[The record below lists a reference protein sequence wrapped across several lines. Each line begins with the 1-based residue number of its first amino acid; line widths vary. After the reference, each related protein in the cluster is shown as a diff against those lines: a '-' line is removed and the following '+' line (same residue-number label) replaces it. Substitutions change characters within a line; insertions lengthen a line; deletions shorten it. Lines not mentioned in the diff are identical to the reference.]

1 MKRKKYPQLKLFI
14 KGGHGLKV
22 LITGGAGFIGSH
34 VTEEL
39 LKHNFQVIL
48 VDNYVTGFPGNVP
61 DGIKL
66 YQMDL
71 NDSKVELV
79 FKNEK
84 PDYVIHLAAQAS
96 VIVSMN
102 DPYLDFFT
110 NTAGTV
116 NILHLSK
123 KYNVRKFLFA
133 STAAVYGEPL
143 YLPIDE
149 NHLIYAQSFYAL
161 SKYSAENYIEHYS
174 KFNNLDSCILRFSNV
189 YGPRQN
195 ENGEAGVISIFI
207 NRLLANKEVKIYDGS
222 QTRDFIFVKD
232 VAVACRLAL
241 VGEAKG
247 VFNISSCTETGIE
260 DLYYQI
266 AGITG
271 YNTEPSYEP
280 RRVGEIEKSILDN
293 RKALQELSWN
303 VEYTL
308 KKGLEET
315 TQYYSKKYL
324 DARVKI

>member
-1 MKRKKYPQLKLFI
+1 M
-14 KGGHGLKV
+14 KV
-22 LITGGAGFIGSH
+22 LVTGGAGFIGSH

-39 LKHNFQVIL
+39 LKHKFKVIA
-48 VDNYVTGFPGNVP
+48 VDNCVTGFPGNVP
-61 DGIKL
+61 DSVRL

-71 NDSKVELV
+71 NDSKVESV
-79 FKNEK
+79 FKQEK

-96 VIVSMN
+96 VIVSMK
-102 DPYLDFFT
+102 DPHLDFFT

-116 NILHLSK
+116 NVLRLSK
-123 KYNVRKFLFA
+123 IYNVKKFLFA

-149 NHLIYAQSFYAL
+149 NHLIHAQSFYAL

-174 KFNNLDSCILRFSNV
+174 KYFDLNSCILRFSNV

-195 ENGEAGVISIFI
+195 ENSEAGVISIFI
-207 NRLLANKEVKIYDGS
+207 NRLLANKEVSIFDGS

-232 VAVACRLAL
+232 VALACRLAL
-241 VGEAKG
+241 EGEAKG

-266 AGITG
+266 AWLTG
-271 YNTEPSYEP
+271 NDSQPSYQP

-293 RKALQELSWN
+293 RKALQELSWS
-303 VEYTL
+303 VRYSL
-308 KKGLEET
+308 SRGLEET
-315 TQYYSKKYL
+315 TKYYSKN
-324 DARVKI
+324 I

>member
-1 MKRKKYPQLKLFI
+1 M
-14 KGGHGLKV
+14 KV
-22 LITGGAGFIGSH
+22 LVTGGAGFIGSH

-39 LKHNFQVIL
+39 LKHKFQVVV
-48 VDNYVTGFPGNVP
+48 VDNCVTGFLRNVP
-61 DGIKL
+61 DEVKL
-66 YQMDL
+66 YQIDL

-79 FKNEK
+79 FEK
-84 PDYVIHLAAQAS
+84 ERPDYVIHLAAQAS

-102 DPYLDFFT
+102 NPYLDFFT

-123 KYNVRKFLFA
+123 KYQVKKFLFA
-133 STAAVYGEPL
+133 STAAVYGEPM

-149 NHLIYAQSFYAL
+149 NHLIHAESFYAL

-174 KFNNLDSCILRFSNV
+174 KFNNLNSCILRFSNV

-207 NRLLANKEVKIYDGS
+207 NRLLENKEVNIYDGS
-222 QTRDFIFVKD
+222 QTRDFVFVKD
-232 VAVACRLAL
+232 VATACRLAL
-241 VGEAKG
+241 EGEAKG
-247 VFNISSCTETGIE
+247 VFNISSCTETEIE

-266 AGITG
+266 ARMTNVHAQPC
-271 YNTEPSYEP
+271 YKP
-280 RRVGEIEKSILDN
+280 RRAGEIEKSILNN

-303 VEYTL
+303 VQYTL

-324 DARVKI
+324 SMGHKV

>member
-1 MKRKKYPQLKLFI
+1 M
-14 KGGHGLKV
+14 KV

-39 LKHNFQVIL
+39 LKYNYEVVI
-48 VDNYVTGFPGNVP
+48 VDNYVTGFPKNVP
-61 DGIKL
+61 DGIKI

-71 NDSKVELV
+71 NDAKIELV
-79 FKNEK
+79 FKQEK
-84 PDYVIHLAAQAS
+84 PNYVIHLAAQAS

-123 KYNVRKFLFA
+123 KYNVKKFLFA

-149 NHLIYAQSFYAL
+149 NHLIHAQSFYAL
-161 SKYSAENYIEHYS
+161 SKYSAESYIQHYS
-174 KFNNLDSCILRFSNV
+174 MYNGLDSCILRFSNV

-207 NRLLANKEVKIYDGS
+207 NRLLAKQEVSIYDGS
-222 QTRDFIFVKD
+222 QTRDFVFVKD

-241 VGEAKG
+241 QGGARG

-266 AGITG
+266 AKITG
-271 YNTEPSYEP
+271 INMDPSYQP

-293 RKALQELSWN
+293 RKAIQELSWN
-303 VEYTL
+303 VGYTL

-315 TQYYSKKYL
+315 SQYYSKQYL
-324 DARVKI
+324 GSGMKI

>member
-1 MKRKKYPQLKLFI
+1 M
-14 KGGHGLKV
+14 KV
-22 LITGGAGFIGSH
+22 LVTGGAGFIGSH

-39 LKHNFQVIL
+39 LKHKFEVFV
-48 VDNYVTGFPGNVP
+48 VDNCVTGFPGNVP
-61 DGIKL
+61 DGVRL

-79 FKNEK
+79 FKQEK

-102 DPYLDFFT
+102 DPQLDFLT

-116 NILHLSK
+116 NILRLSK
-123 KYNVRKFLFA
+123 SYNVQKFLFA

-143 YLPIDE
+143 YLPVDE
-149 NHLIYAQSFYAL
+149 NHLIHAQSFYAL
-161 SKYSAENYIEHYS
+161 SKYSAENYIELYS
-174 KFNNLDSCILRFSNV
+174 KYNNLNSCVLRFSNV

-207 NRLLANKEVKIYDGS
+207 NRLLTNKKVNIFDGS

-232 VAVACRLAL
+232 VAAACRLAL
-241 VGEAKG
+241 EGKAKG

-266 AGITG
+266 ARITR
-271 YNTEPSYEP
+271 NDSRPSYQP
-280 RRVGEIEKSILDN
+280 KRVGEIEKSILDN
-293 RKALQELSWN
+293 RRALRELTWN
-303 VEYTL
+303 VQYSL

-315 TQYYSKKYL
+315 TNYYSKKQL
-324 DARVKI
+324 AVRS